1 MPKPYLGRIFVK
13 NIYVQVKK
21 FIILGILFLL
31 PISVYL
37 FFATGKN
44 NFVKLPTLTY
54 GVHELSEFQSLDGG
68 PLGLKD
74 RITVLMFFGED
85 VEGKKANAFNLAHKI
100 YKKNYQFSEFQF
112 VALIS
117 ENQKETASQ
126 LKEKLREIEN
136 PENWRF
142 AIGSPEAIQDV
153 FSSLKTNSSLS
164 KAMSTN
170 SVFIIDK
177 EQNLRGRK
185 DDEDYG
191 MLYGF
196 NASDYAEINNKMS
209 DDIKVVLAE
218 YRLALKKYNAD
229 RKDEFRDKNL
239 K

>member
-1 MPKPYLGRIFVK
+1 M
-13 NIYVQVKK
+13 QVKK
-21 FIILGILFLL
+21 FIVLGILFLL

-54 GVHELSEFQSLDGG
+54 GVHELAEFESLDGR
-68 PLGLKD
+68 PIMFKD
-74 RITVLMFFGED
+74 RITVLMFFGKD

-112 VALIS
+112 VTLITEGQEDAALAL
-117 ENQKETASQ
+117 Q
-126 LKEKLREIEN
+126 EKLKDIED
-136 PENWRF
+136 PKNWRF
-142 AIGSPEAIQDV
+142 AVGSPASIEKV
-153 FSSLKTNSSLS
+153 FNSLGTQGALTEDLH
-164 KAMSTN
+164 TN

-177 EQNLRGRK
+177 ERNLRGRN
-185 DDEDYG
+185 DDEDLG

-196 NASDYAEINNKMS
+196 NAADYAEINNKMD

-218 YRLALKKYNAD
+218 YRLALKKYKAD
-229 RKDEFRDKNL
+229 RKDDFRDTHL